1 MGDFSLLP
9 QIYFCLHFPIWKKK
23 NFSGFNKEEGKF
35 VIWLWKASLCNHP
48 SNPAGRLFLM
58 GRQLLMHELN
68 SVTGMSGEE
77 ELLYLEDKK
86 EEGAAFPSLPVSLR

>member
-1 MGDFSLLP
+1 
-9 QIYFCLHFPIWKKK
+9 
-23 NFSGFNKEEGKF
+23 
-35 VIWLWKASLCNHP
+35 
-48 SNPAGRLFLM
+48 
-58 GRQLLMHELN
+58 MHELN